1 MIDDLF
7 QNEADENTIF
17 RDVIFLALIAF
28 VAMLIIV
35 IPFLADPTEKEDEET
50 VAPGNLMAEIIWDN
64 DLNDD
69 IDLWI
74 IGPGELGPVGY
85 SNKSGLVWNL
95 LRDDTGIV
103 GDLSNMNYE
112 NSYSRG
118 LAEGWYR
125 FNVHWYNSISG
136 VDEIKVNLV
145 ISIKKKPTDTTKQ
158 LMSREVILT
167 LDNKETTVFYFYLD
181 KNFDVEKTTVSVDF
195 ECLKCNYD
203 DDSPNDSM

>member
-35 IPFLADPTEKEDEET
+35 IPFLADPNEKDDEET

-64 DLNDD
+64 NLNDD
-69 IDLWI
+69 LDLWI

-95 LRDDTGIV
+95 LRDDTGTTA
-103 GDLSNMNYE
+103 DLSNMNYE

-125 FNVHWYNSISG
+125 FNVHWYNSPSG
-136 VDEIKVNLV
+136 VSEIKVNMV
-145 ISIKKKPTDTTKQ
+145 ISIKKKPTETTKQ

-167 LDNKETTVFYFYLD
+167 RDNKEVTVFYFYLD
-181 KNFDVEKTTVSVDF
+181 ENFDIEKTTVSFDY
-195 ECLKCNYD
+195 ECLKCGGGIPAD
-203 DDSPNDSM
+203 M

>member
-35 IPFLADPTEKEDEET
+35 IPFLADPKEKEELET
-50 VAPGNLMAEIIWDN
+50 LAPGNLMAEIVWDN
-64 DLNDD
+64 NLNDD
-69 IDLWI
+69 IDLWVF
-74 IGPGELGPVGY
+74 GPGEVGPVGY

-95 LRDDTGIV
+95 LRDDIGS
-103 GDLSNMNYE
+103 GNDLTNLNYE

-125 FNVHWYNSISG
+125 FNVHWYNSPSG
-136 VDEIKVNLV
+136 VVEIKVNMV
-145 ISIKKKPTDTTKQ
+145 ISIKKPNEATKQ
-158 LMSREVILT
+158 LMAREVILT
-167 LDNKETTVFYFYLD
+167 RTGKEVTVFNFYLNKEFNVEETTIDF
-181 KNFDVEKTTVSVDF
+181 DF
-195 ECLKCNYD
+195 ECLKCGGPTD
-203 DDSPNDSM
+203 GP